1 LLHWVAKFSPS
12 LWEEEELGPWQE
24 VVREVELEVWKKG
37 KGVFGILLLLQ
48 KKNKTKKQSW
58 GLFCF
63 GENGPKLSSTC
74 PPLCFRQLASHS
86 PWEFLFWE
94 LLGK

>member
-1 LLHWVAKFSPS
+1 VEEGKESIWDSSVAAKEIFF
-12 LWEEEELGPWQE
+12 
-24 VVREVELEVWKKG
+24 KK
-37 KGVFGILLLLQ
+37 K
-48 KKNKTKKQSW
+48 SW

-63 GENGPKLSSTC
+63 GENGRTLSSTC